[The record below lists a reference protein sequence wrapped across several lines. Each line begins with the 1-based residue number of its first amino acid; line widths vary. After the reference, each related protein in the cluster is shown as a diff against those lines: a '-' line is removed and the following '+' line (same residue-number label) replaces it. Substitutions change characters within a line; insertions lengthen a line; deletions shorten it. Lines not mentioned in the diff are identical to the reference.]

1 MCRPQASELGIPSK
15 QLALERSHA
24 KYLSWP
30 RVGPLYLPHEAKT
43 TADPHAQSEHQ
54 IRPAGIYTWN
64 PGPWCHFERTV
75 TQRCLSSLL
84 LRKQMT

>member
-24 KYLSWP
+24 KYLSSP
-30 RVGPLYLPHEAKT
+30 RGRPLYLPHEAKT

-54 IRPAGIYTWN
+54 M
-64 PGPWCHFERTV
+64 
-75 TQRCLSSLL
+75 LL
-84 LRKQMT
+84 LGSTHGIQALGAILNEPLLKGVFPPSF